1 MNDENLLINSI
12 SSNKRSLTEHF
23 VDYVKKSKCISSK
36 DSSSRGMQREKKII
50 FTDNDNNQLFC
61 SFVPGSLCIAYSISS
76 DDHTKTS
83 ILTLH
88 GKNFV

>member
-36 DSSSRGMQREKKII
+36 DSSSRGMQRQKKSFSRIMI
-50 FTDNDNNQLFC
+50 TINCFAHLFQVHYALHIQ
-61 SFVPGSLCIAYSISS
+61 SQAMI
-76 DDHTKTS
+76 
-83 ILTLH
+83 TL
-88 GKNFV
+88 KLQF